1 MPFDDR
7 DFPNLPRGERA
18 ISPRSRRL
26 VAIWLY
32 GVAAMILVM
41 IARGGATRLTGSGLS
56 IMEWAPIMGT
66 FPPLS
71 EAEWQ
76 RQHHIK
82 FKGRSATS
90 GEWVKKNNNLPDRWN
105 IEYQNKDVTIR
116 LRMALTS
123 FKHVGVFPE
132 QAVNWDYISQHVKKF
147 KTEQP
152 KVLNLF
158 AYTGGASLIAKAAGA
173 DTTHVDSIKQVVT
186 WGNENMELS
195 GIKDIRWV
203 VEDALKFVKREVKR
217 GKTYNGI
224 ILDPPAYGHGPNG
237 EKWKL
242 EDSLNEMMHDVVK
255 LLDPEEHF
263 LILNTYSLGFS
274 SVIVQNLIQS
284 AFPKVQNLE
293 IGELYLQATAG
304 SKLPLG
310 VFGKFFKHKS

>member
-1 MPFDDR
+1 MIQLLTPTHWKDYELIDCG
-7 DFPNLPRGERA
+7 DFEKLERFGNVILIRPEPQAVWSKGLPE
-18 ISPRSRRL
+18 S
-26 VAIWLY
+26 
-32 GVAAMILVM
+32 
-41 IARGGATRLTGSGLS
+41 
-56 IMEWAPIMGT
+56 
-66 FPPLS
+66 
-71 EAEWQ
+71 EWQ
-76 RQHHIK
+76 KQHHIR

-90 GEWVKKNNNLPDRWN
+90 GEWVKKNANLPDRWN
-105 IEYQNKDVTIR
+105 IAYKNQDVEIK

-132 QAVNWDYISQHVKKF
+132 QAVNWDYISQNIKQF

-152 KVLNLF
+152 RILNLF

-173 DTTHVDSIKQVVT
+173 DTTHVDSIKQVVS
-186 WGNENMELS
+186 WANENMELS
-195 GIKDIRWV
+195 GLSNIRWV
-203 VEDALKFVKREVKR
+203 VEDALKFVKRELKR

-242 EDSLNEMMHDVVK
+242 EDSLNEMMQDVVQ

-284 AFPKVQNLE
+284 AYPKVQNLE

-310 VFGKFFKHKS
+310 VFGKFFKHK